1 MLSLC
6 SFPGC
11 KMGANYSSLCL
22 TGSWRL
28 TPYRGRKIPPPPTQL
43 VKKPTEKKKK
53 QTRNR
58 GTVIQ
63 VESEQCGV
71 SSDR

>member
-43 VKKPTEKKKK
+43 VKKPPEKKK
-53 QTRNR
+53 TNE
-58 GTVIQ
+58 
-63 VESEQCGV
+63 ESWY
-71 SSDR
+71 SDSGRK